1 MLVLF
6 VKLFEV
12 NCGNR
17 DESLKLWNY
26 VDPSNV
32 FIYVRKYRD
41 IYEKKKKIKI
51 KTKIFLPSI
60 HIVIII
66 LSIKP
71 INVSIFTN
79 RYRSWCN
86 NIVTKKKKYCATNQ
100 QIYLRTITNNCILLI
115 FETFP
120 KSTLSFPF
128 AYIQVRSIDIGAK
141 DPHRREK

>member
-41 IYEKKKKIKI
+41 IYEKKKNNKNQDKN
-51 KTKIFLPSI
+51 FSSI
-60 HIVIII
+60 H
-66 LSIKP
+66 P
-71 INVSIFTN
+71 YCCYYYFINKTN
-79 RYRSWCN
+79 KRLD
-86 NIVTKKKKYCATNQ
+86 
-100 QIYLRTITNNCILLI
+100 IY
-115 FETFP
+115 
-120 KSTLSFPF
+120 
-128 AYIQVRSIDIGAK
+128 
-141 DPHRREK
+141 

>member
-41 IYEKKKKIKI
+41 IYEKKKKNK
-51 KTKIFLPSI
+51 
-60 HIVIII
+60 
-66 LSIKP
+66 
-71 INVSIFTN
+71 
-79 RYRSWCN
+79 
-86 NIVTKKKKYCATNQ
+86 
-100 QIYLRTITNNCILLI
+100 
-115 FETFP
+115 
-120 KSTLSFPF
+120 
-128 AYIQVRSIDIGAK
+128 
-141 DPHRREK
+141 

>member
-41 IYEKKKKIKI
+41 IYEKKNKKIKI

-86 NIVTKKKKYCATNQ
+86 NIVRKKNIVPLINKFTYVPSQ
-100 QIYLRTITNNCILLI
+100 TIVSC
-115 FETFP
+115 
-120 KSTLSFPF
+120 
-128 AYIQVRSIDIGAK
+128 
-141 DPHRREK
+141 

>member
-41 IYEKKKKIKI
+41 IYKKKKKN
-51 KTKIFLPSI
+51 KNQDKNFSSI
-60 HIVIII
+60 HPYCYYYFID
-66 LSIKP
+66 K
-71 INVSIFTN
+71 TN
-79 RYRSWCN
+79 KRLD
-86 NIVTKKKKYCATNQ
+86 
-100 QIYLRTITNNCILLI
+100 IY
-115 FETFP
+115 
-120 KSTLSFPF
+120 
-128 AYIQVRSIDIGAK
+128 
-141 DPHRREK
+141 